1 MTGPEFLGRT
11 LSEAV
16 QGGYHLAREW
26 GYQRKNVRRFL
37 NDFIVVKM

>member
-16 QGGYHLAREW
+16 QGFIIWPVSGDTKGRMSE
-26 GYQRKNVRRFL
+26 
-37 NDFIVVKM
+37 DF